1 MAESALDRW
10 ATGLLEALGRR
21 LWGFSPRLMREI
33 VARLGPLGAL
43 GWFIANMPRY
53 ERTLKVLGPLRTH
66 LLCSGISLCN
76 GCPYCT
82 YGHAYAFEL
91 HYLRERDR
99 LFPLAEQEI
108 VALHRLAPERLV
120 ERLTEALEAGALAGE
135 IPVLRRLLALSE
147 GHGEV
152 AEEHD
157 RRLRHLLRMFAVLN
171 TCAIASNVAP
181 DEAHDPI
188 NKDRALK
195 DRYAALREAARQP
208 VQTATRAV

>member
-1 MAESALDRW
+1 MAESVLDRW
-10 ATGLLEALGRR
+10 AKRLLEALGRS

-33 VARLGPLGAL
+33 VGRLGPLGAL
-43 GWFIANMPRY
+43 GWFLANMPRY
-53 ERTLKVLGPLRTH
+53 ERTLKALGPLSTH
-66 LLCSGISLCN
+66 LLCLGISLRN

-82 YGHAYAFEL
+82 YGHACAFEL

-99 LFPLAEQEI
+99 LFPLAEHEI
-108 VALHRLAPERLV
+108 VALRRLEPELLV
-120 ERLTEALEAGALAGE
+120 ERLAEALRAGDLAGE
-135 IPVLRRLLALSE
+135 IPLLRRLWALSE
-147 GHGEV
+147 GRDG
-152 AEEHD
+152 APGEHD

-171 TCAIASNVAP
+171 TCAIESNVAP

-208 VQTATRAV
+208 VQTAT

>member
-1 MAESALDRW
+1 MAEPVLDRW
-10 ATGLLEALGRR
+10 ATRLLEALGRS

-33 VARLGPLGAL
+33 VGRLGPLGAL
-43 GWFIANMPRY
+43 GWFVANMPRY

-66 LLCSGISLCN
+66 LLCSGISLRN

-82 YGHAYAFEL
+82 YGHAYAFEP

-99 LFPLAEQEI
+99 LFPLAEDEI
-108 VALHRLAPERLV
+108 VALHELAPEPLI
-120 ERLTEALEAGALAGE
+120 ERLAEALDAGELAGE
-135 IPVLRRLLALSE
+135 VPLLRRLWALSE
-147 GHGEV
+147 GQ
-152 AEEHD
+152 AEGPDEHD

-171 TCAIASNVAP
+171 TCAIETNVAP

-195 DRYAALREAARQP
+195 ERYAGLREAAARLA
-208 VQTATRAV
+208 VQAPRS